1 MYKNTFKYYP
11 KLLEINLIIMIF
23 TFRFI
28 PSFRCFSGPT
38 DRPNL
43 HLLTNVGPYGPFDG
57 VVPLLKKP
65 LDTTGK

>member
-1 MYKNTFKYYP
+1 MDKNTSKYHP

-23 TFRFI
+23 TFI

-43 HLLTNVGPYGPFDG
+43 HLLTTVGPYGPFDG